1 MKIKYLYLLVLTIT
15 FLLTAC
21 KDDFPVQQTEYSISF
36 KDIPSLVSFQSNK
49 PIFISAKIYPYTF
62 TDLNKVK
69 VWLEASLNEQIV
81 LTDTLYDDGL
91 INENG
96 DIVQYDGIF
105 STLIPVENFSEV
117 GNYSIKISYEIGD
130 KVKAVEQDM
139 SIINNQKPEILS
151 AVLPDSIFE
160 TDMVFSI
167 TFNDDDGLEDLDSFK
182 INIFQDDNFQNIFK
196 SLNYSLDE
204 ITAQEFLLQIDSTFG
219 AGFIGNKW
227 FRIVVYDIIETDTL
241 DVEEPIYIVN
251 SAPWL
256 SNVILPDSAT
266 IPETGQNL
274 IYISTRANDKRGQ
287 ADIAEVYFMSEE
299 NKINLFDDG
308 DYQIHGDV
316 TVDDGVYS
324 QIIATNA
331 GNIDSTYIFNF
342 YTKDKVGQESPVVQK
357 QITVYHP

>member
-69 VWLEASLNEQIV
+69 VCLEASLNEQIV

-117 GNYSIKISYEIGD
+117 GNYSIKISYEIRD
-130 KVKAVEQDM
+130 KIETVKQDM

-196 SLNYSLDE
+196 SLNYSLDDY
-204 ITAQEFLLQIDSTFG
+204 AQSQDRIHRIGQTRTCNYIYLLSTCG
-219 AGFIGNKW
+219 K
-227 FRIVVYDIIETDTL
+227 T
-241 DVEEPIYIVN
+241 
-251 SAPWL
+251 
-256 SNVILPDSAT
+256 
-266 IPETGQNL
+266 
-274 IYISTRANDKRGQ
+274 
-287 ADIAEVYFMSEE
+287 
-299 NKINLFDDG
+299 
-308 DYQIHGDV
+308 
-316 TVDDGVYS
+316 TVDHK
-324 QIIATNA
+324 ILNA
-331 GNIDSTYIFNF
+331 L
-342 YTKDKVGQESPVVQK
+342 KDKKSLNQLVTSMIEDKQK
-357 QITVYHP
+357 EK